1 MADPADGLVERLLQG
16 DRRALS
22 RLLTQVE
29 NGTESGRQAL
39 RTLYP
44 RTGRAHTIGIT
55 GSPGSG
61 KSTVTNE
68 LAKEFRRRDRT
79 VGIVAID
86 PSSPFTQ
93 GAILGDRV
101 RMQDLVGDND
111 VFIRS
116 LASRGSLGGL
126 SASTLDVVAVLDA
139 FGKDVILIETVGA
152 GQDEVEIAGTA
163 QSTVLVNTPGMGD
176 DIQTMKAG
184 IMEIADILAVNK
196 ADLPGADLLVS
207 QLHALLSF
215 SADREWQAPIVRMI
229 ATQGDGI
236 DKLADAC
243 EQHLTFLKQSG
254 RLADVERRRVRHHIS
269 TLARTELLRGLL
281 TKTGGEQ
288 RLETLVDQVI
298 DRAIDPHTAVETWI
312 ADALDA

>member
-1 MADPADGLVERLLQG
+1 MADPGDGFVERLLQG

-22 RLLTQVE
+22 RVLTQVE
-29 NGTESGRQAL
+29 NGTARGRQAL
-39 RTLYP
+39 RALYP

-55 GSPGSG
+55 GSPGCG

-68 LAKEFRRRDRT
+68 LAKEFRKRDRT

-163 QSTVLVNTPGMGD
+163 QSTILVNTPGMGD

-215 SADREWQAPIVRMI
+215 SADRDWQAPIVRMV

-236 DKLADAC
+236 DSLADAC
-243 EQHLTFLKQSG
+243 EQHLAFLKQSG

-269 TLARTELLRGLL
+269 TLARTELLSGLL
-281 TKTGGEQ
+281 SKTGGEQ

-298 DRAIDPHTAVETWI
+298 DRTIDPHTAVEAWI
-312 ADALDA
+312 ADALNA